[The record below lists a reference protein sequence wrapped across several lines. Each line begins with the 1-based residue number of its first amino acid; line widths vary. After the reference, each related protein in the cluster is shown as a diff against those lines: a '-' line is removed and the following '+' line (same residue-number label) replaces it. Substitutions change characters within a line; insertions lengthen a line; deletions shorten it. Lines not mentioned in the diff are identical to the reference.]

1 MSDDKYQQITNMKP
15 DIIRSEPFS
24 PIIVVKVLSWTF
36 FRFEFFSRVVPPDN
50 FQVQFF
56 SLSPNI
62 VVVSQRKQENRNG
75 VSNKSL
81 FLWEPQTGK
90 SQHVAT
96 SEMSKFGRKF
106 IWVPFRRACTKRE
119 WKTKIGSKANSA
131 PPFMRRFHWI
141 EWIVHHHHQ
150 QLEIAKVVQKLA
162 PFKAFPWLDLSLH
175 RATPK
180 LFVESQNRSN

>member
-1 MSDDKYQQITNMKP
+1 MGQQIQFPSQFCHNKYINSIAPQTVDCSPMSDDKYQQITNMKP

-50 FQVQFF
+50 FQVEFF

-81 FLWEPQTGK
+81 FL
-90 SQHVAT
+90 
-96 SEMSKFGRKF
+96 
-106 IWVPFRRACTKRE
+106 
-119 WKTKIGSKANSA
+119 
-131 PPFMRRFHWI
+131 
-141 EWIVHHHHQ
+141 
-150 QLEIAKVVQKLA
+150 
-162 PFKAFPWLDLSLH
+162 
-175 RATPK
+175 
-180 LFVESQNRSN
+180 